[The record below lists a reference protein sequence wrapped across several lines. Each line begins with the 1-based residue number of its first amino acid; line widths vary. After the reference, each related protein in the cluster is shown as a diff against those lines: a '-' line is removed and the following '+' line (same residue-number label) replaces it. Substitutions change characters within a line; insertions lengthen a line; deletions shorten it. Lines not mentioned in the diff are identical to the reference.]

1 MVLRVVAGLPHVLLP
16 VLALPRLS
24 SSSSQPGQVLMVQVS
39 SKRGT
44 EVLRVSGGLGLE
56 LATVTLSPVDLEC
69 SWVEGFATGRD
80 PGWAGLRSLRPSSS
94 TSRLRSVC
102 HCWPEACRCSVHN
115 DLCVAT
121 TCVASGWQGVGG
133 GEKRAQLNTWA

>member
-1 MVLRVVAGLPHVLLP
+1 MAGLPHVLLP

-56 LATVTLSPVDLEC
+56 LATVTLSPIGQSSCNASKGKGVDC
-69 SWVEGFATGRD
+69 IS
-80 PGWAGLRSLRPSSS
+80 
-94 TSRLRSVC
+94 
-102 HCWPEACRCSVHN
+102 
-115 DLCVAT
+115 
-121 TCVASGWQGVGG
+121 
-133 GEKRAQLNTWA
+133 